1 MDFTFDQKL
10 NSTRKAR
17 RLYIGNI
24 PIHMGVTET
33 SFQEFIFKVMKDRGF
48 CVDPDNNPVVCV
60 WFAKDK
66 NYGFVE
72 FATVDETE
80 RAMMLDGTP
89 CMGVPLKISRPN
101 DYTQTNAG
109 AVATNPE
116 AALAQ
121 IAAAG
126 GNVPGLTLP
135 YGSMQGALGIG
146 GPPPDFDYGQ
156 PPPPPP
162 LPAITSDP
170 VLRVSGVH
178 GGRLRGELQV
188 CSTVG
193 MLLFAGGSVG
203 NASLQG
209 SRCVRVIQ
217 VANSEVLSDPQESEE
232 VLADM
237 VEGCGSKVLRCCLI
251 TNKET
256 GLVPHYTTGDVFL
269 QVETAEN
276 ANSCVEKM
284 GVRKYDHK
292 MIQIEKISDADWAQ
306 YIEPISRAP
315 PEME

>member
-170 VLRVSGVH
+170 VLR
-178 GGRLRGELQV
+178 
-188 CSTVG
+188 
-193 MLLFAGGSVG
+193 
-203 NASLQG
+203 G